1 MGERGPWPQ
10 REGGNCSPKHFLVR
24 SRGSLAAVSRG
35 SAHIKHRGSLMY
47 QLWGRA
53 RPRRCMEVAGG
64 HASRGCPLSFFSP
77 SSLQTLRQL
86 IYLPCTFSILH
97 PSTFFSL
104 RPLQKMESLSSSR
117 APLAL
122 IKKHSEINR
131 GCGRRSGLR
140 EEVACGVTVL
150 LLLLLFCLDSVSSLQ
165 Q

>member
-1 MGERGPWPQ
+1 MAAERGRELFPEAFPGAQQ
-10 REGGNCSPKHFLVR
+10 RFA
-24 SRGSLAAVSRG
+24 SRRVSRLCSHKAPRLLNV
-35 SAHIKHRGSLMY
+35 SAVGESQTTAMHGGR
-47 QLWGRA
+47 GRA
-53 RPRRCMEVAGG
+53 CLPRTPAFLF
-64 HASRGCPLSFFSP
+64 LSFLFP
-77 SSLQTLRQL
+77 SSLQTLQQL
-86 IYLPCTFSILH
+86 IYLPCTFSSLH

-150 LLLLLFCLDSVSSLQ
+150 LLLLFCLDSVSSLQ